1 MGVCRFC
8 LVMGVVGLLT
18 ALYFGRRE
26 PLVFGAESM
35 PIMCGDK

>member
-1 MGVCRFC
+1 
-8 LVMGVVGLLT
+8 VGLLT

-26 PLVFGAESM
+26 PLTFTAEPM